1 MPPRQFV
8 PAPLLVLLV
17 TLLLRA
23 PLTESLTPRRKSSQ
37 SDATPTPARA
47 GRAPRGA
54 SPTPTPSP
62 TPSFSST
69 PTPKSG
75 GAAGP
80 SVGECVFSDET
91 RAAIR
96 DLFRSAEAEEGGGG
110 SGVDR
115 AAAILLTCAQETVG
129 AAVSSLGEA
138 GSTVAGGFVG
148 SMAGAAAGSAAAGA
162 FAETFLGKEWRDSFA
177 TIGGITGG
185 LVGTLA
191 GAFAG
196 NAVART
202 FTAQDFLSPTGGLEG
217 TLGQCRALLGVTRR
231 STAAEVRVAYKAAA
245 RLAHPDR
252 GGTQE
257 AMVRLNFCKEALL
270 AVAPK
275 GAAAEAG

>member
-1 MPPRQFV
+1 MQRQ
-8 PAPLLVLLV
+8 
-17 TLLLRA
+17 
-23 PLTESLTPRRKSSQ
+23 RRLGR
-37 SDATPTPARA
+37 DGPRA
-47 GRAPRGA
+47 GRAPPPPPPPPPPPWAPPPPPPPPPRGRGA

-62 TPSFSST
+62 APSFSSTPT

-110 SGVDR
+110 SGGVDR